1 MQTRQGGLKIL
12 RKLGV
17 GSTGG
22 DIWAS
27 NQYVIISCQAMGRQ
41 KQARNRAQ
49 TSFGAIS
56 RHCIA
61 NLFGTGVA
69 HSQARRFFAGRTFAG
84 LFAVSVW

>member
-41 KQARNRAQ
+41 KQARNRA
-49 TSFGAIS
+49 SKNNDSGWLL
-56 RHCIA
+56 
-61 NLFGTGVA
+61 LFPPL
-69 HSQARRFFAGRTFAG
+69 Q
-84 LFAVSVW
+84 

>member
-61 NLFGTGVA
+61 NLFGTGEADPDVA
-69 HSQARRFFAGRTFAG
+69 LSIFAISG
-84 LFAVSVW
+84 LNGH